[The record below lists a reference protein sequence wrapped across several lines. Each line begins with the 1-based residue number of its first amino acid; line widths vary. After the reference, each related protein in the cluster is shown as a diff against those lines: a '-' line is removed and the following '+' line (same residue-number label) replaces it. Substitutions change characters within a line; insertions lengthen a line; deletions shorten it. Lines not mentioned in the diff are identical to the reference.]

1 MTNISYRENLRQLCE
16 QAGYPSLPKLAEAA
30 EISSWYL
37 SRLEWGLIAQIPL
50 GIMVK
55 LAIALGMTLEELW
68 QQLGGTMPLPEA
80 QTNQPSESEDE
91 LLSLQQTIEAL
102 ETEYARLQEQLNSQ
116 SQQLESQWQQQA
128 LEILE
133 PWLLQWPTAAAAAQ
147 QNSQWP
153 AQKLLPLTK
162 PIATLLQQ
170 WQVEAIAAV
179 GEMVPYDPQCH
190 EFIGPGPGPEIGTM
204 VVVRYV
210 GYRRNDALLYRAKVG
225 YAGDG

>member
-1 MTNISYRENLRQLCE
+1 MTNIPYRENLRQLCQ

-30 EISSWYL
+30 GISSWYL

-55 LAIALGMTLEELW
+55 LAIALGLTLEELW
-68 QQLGGTMPLPEA
+68 QQLGGALPET
-80 QTNQPSESEDE
+80 QTNQPSEDE
-91 LLSLQQTIEAL
+91 ILSLRRTIEAL
-102 ETEYARLQEQLNSQ
+102 ETEYARLQQQLNDQ

-147 QNSQWP
+147 QNPQWP

-170 WQVEAIAAV
+170 WQVEVIAVV
-179 GEMVPYDPQCH
+179 GEMVPYDPHCH
-190 EFIGPGPGPEIGTM
+190 EFIGPGAGPAIGTM

-210 GYRRNDALLYRAKVG
+210 GYRCNDALLYRAKVG